1 MNDTSATYPP
11 PSTDVNAYVHRNTY
25 RLFCLLAGVISPA
38 FGLIYYLTDPG
49 AEPLWARFGLAALTF
64 ALLALSYVSAR
75 VEEHFIPLV
84 QGLFYVL
91 TAYFV
96 GVTVLN
102 SFSPNYALGA
112 LLSIA
117 VIGVAF
123 SLGLKRVGPLVLYLT
138 TATLMCIAGVLSV
151 DDPQVSAA
159 IMSISACSTSLVIY
173 VVARAK
179 IQAEEMALATEK
191 RYQSVYT
198 LINAAND
205 AIFIADPDTYRLVE
219 ANRKAQALVGRTRE
233 ELRGMRLANL
243 FPAADRDRYMTRFNQ
258 HVRDG
263 GPASESL
270 HVERS
275 NGDRIPVAVNAS
287 LIDVEGT
294 PLIQGI
300 FRDAT
305 EQKRYEKQLIEAK
318 ERAEELLKLKS
329 SFLNNMSHELRTPLT
344 SILGYAEVLL
354 EEKADNSQRMFAER
368 IVDSAKRLQGTLN
381 SVLDLAQLE
390 SGETTLELAVADVS
404 DEVKDAVD
412 LLKPVAQKKG
422 LTLETIVTAADP
434 YAKVDVACIN
444 RITNNLVGNAIKFTE
459 DGRVTV
465 EVGTDDEFVFLQV
478 KDTGIGI
485 EQQFLDHLFDE
496 FRQESTGL
504 QRTHEGSG
512 LGLAITKRLVDLLG
526 GRIEVASEKGEGS
539 TFTVYLPRVA
549 PPQAP
554 EESAAEPPSTTDLTF
569 SGSMLVVED
578 NPLTRELIAHQLSAH
593 CEVELADGPEAA
605 LDVARGRTFDLVML
619 DIHLGTDMNGV
630 DLLRDLRDLPHYAN
644 VPAIALTAYALP
656 ADRERFF
663 DGGFNLHLS
672 KPFTKEELFETIIQ
686 AQELSSPVSPPSRS

>member
-1 MNDTSATYPP
+1 
-11 PSTDVNAYVHRNTY
+11 
-25 RLFCLLAGVISPA
+25 VI
-38 FGLIYYLTDPG
+38 YHLTDST
-49 AEPLWARFGLAALTF
+49 AIDPLWARFGLAGITL
-64 ALLALSYVSAR
+64 ALLILSYQSDWIR
-75 VEEHFIPLV
+75 DHFIPLA
-84 QGLFYVL
+84 QSLFYTL

-96 GVTVLN
+96 GVTILN
-102 SFSPNYALGA
+102 DFAPDYALGV
-112 LLSIA
+112 LLSISA
-117 VIGVAF
+117 IGVGF
-123 SLGLKRVGPLVLYLT
+123 SLGSKSTRPLLLYLGT
-138 TATLMCIAGVLSV
+138 STLMCVAGVAWV
-151 DDPQVSAA
+151 ETPEVSPA
-159 IMSISACSTSLVIY
+159 IMSISICSISLVIFIA
-173 VVARAK
+173 ARAK
-179 IQAEEMALATEK
+179 IQAEELALTTEK
-191 RYQSVYT
+191 RYQYVHT

-205 AIFIADPDTYRLVE
+205 AIFIANPNTGQLVE
-219 ANRKAQALVGRTRE
+219 VNRKAQDLVGRSLD
-233 ELRGMRLANL
+233 ELRDMQLAEL
-243 FPAADRDRYMTRFNQ
+243 FPEGERDHYATLFNR
-258 HVRDG
+258 HVRDKK
-263 GPASESL
+263 PASESL
-270 HVERS
+270 HVEHR
-275 NGDRIPVAVNAS
+275 NGDHIPVDVSAS

-390 SGETTLELAVADVS
+390 SGETTLELEVADVS

-422 LTLETIVTAADP
+422 LTLETAVTASDP

-478 KDTGIGI
+478 EDTGIGI
-485 EQQFLDHLFDE
+485 EKQFLDHLFDE

-526 GRIEVASEKGEGS
+526 GRIEVASEKGKGS
-539 TFTVYLPRVA
+539 AFTVYLPRVA
-549 PPQAP
+549 PSQAP
-554 EESAAEPPSTTDLTF
+554 EESATEPPSTTDLSF
-569 SGSMLVVED
+569 SGSVLVVED
-578 NPLTRELIAHQLSAH
+578 NPLTRELISHQLGAH
-593 CEVELADGPEAA
+593 CEVELAEGPEAA
-605 LDVARGRTFDLVML
+605 LDLARGRTFDLVML

-686 AQELSSPVSPPSRS
+686 AQEQSSPVSPPSRS